1 MSHPG
6 GETSQISG
14 GSITSE
20 SSSAGL
26 RPVPKKRTFL
36 SRHTSSVSE
45 SSGQGLDAQ
54 AGLVT
59 VVPAPRR
66 SLQRGS
72 SVSSGQSY
80 VGQDEMSQKS
90 LVSQSAQPSKS
101 PDETS
106 QQTLSDVCEVLTN
119 SILERE
125 GRPPSSTGDRSV
137 DDPSKSF
144 SLISL
149 LSYHFISSSS
159 ATHSLHNF
167 RPALN
172 TRSDTSDRSIPQRST
187 ERYDQTQSERAALN
201 NVLLHT
207 GSVQESDREN
217 SVGTAT
223 RQEELSLP
231 QSTVGESDNM
241 QYLLF

>member
-1 MSHPG
+1 MSQPG
-6 GETSQISG
+6 EETSQTSG

-20 SSSAGL
+20 SSSAGP

-80 VGQDEMSQKS
+80 IGQDEMLQKS
-90 LVSQSAQPSKS
+90 LVSHQVSQSAQPSKS
-101 PDETS
+101 AEETS
-106 QQTLSDVCEVLTN
+106 QQLIDACEVLSN

-137 DDPSKSF
+137 DDSSKWSP
-144 SLISL
+144 LISL
-149 LSYHFISSSS
+149 LSYLILSHLHLPLTACTIS
-159 ATHSLHNF
+159 
-167 RPALN
+167 
-172 TRSDTSDRSIPQRST
+172 
-187 ERYDQTQSERAALN
+187 DQ
-201 NVLLHT
+201 
-207 GSVQESDREN
+207 
-217 SVGTAT
+217 
-223 RQEELSLP
+223 P
-231 QSTVGESDNM
+231 
-241 QYLLF
+241 

>member
-6 GETSQISG
+6 EETSQTSG

-45 SSGQGLDAQ
+45 VSGQGLDAQ
-54 AGLVT
+54 AGLGT

-72 SVSSGQSY
+72 SVTSSQSY
-80 VGQDEMSQKS
+80 IGQDEISQKS
-90 LVSQSAQPSKS
+90 MDSHQVSQFAQPSSAKS

-106 QQTLSDVCEVLTN
+106 QQTLSDVCQVLSN

-137 DDPSKSF
+137 DSSSEGS

-149 LSYHFISSSS
+149 LSYLILSHLHLPLTACTIS
-159 ATHSLHNF
+159 
-167 RPALN
+167 
-172 TRSDTSDRSIPQRST
+172 
-187 ERYDQTQSERAALN
+187 DQ
-201 NVLLHT
+201 
-207 GSVQESDREN
+207 
-217 SVGTAT
+217 
-223 RQEELSLP
+223 P
-231 QSTVGESDNM
+231 
-241 QYLLF
+241 